1 MIYIGKIALSLW
13 ALGMAYVGY
22 LLISGQTS
30 VALAALTNDPPRYGE
45 VVTQF
50 LFVTLVFVGT
60 AIACGL
66 FVVVGILRE

>member
-1 MIYIGKIALSLW
+1 MIYFGKMALALW

-22 LLISGQTS
+22 LLISGQLG
-30 VALAALTNDPPRYGE
+30 VAMTALENARYGE
-45 VVTQF
+45 VATQL
-50 LFVTLVFVGT
+50 LFVTLVFIGT